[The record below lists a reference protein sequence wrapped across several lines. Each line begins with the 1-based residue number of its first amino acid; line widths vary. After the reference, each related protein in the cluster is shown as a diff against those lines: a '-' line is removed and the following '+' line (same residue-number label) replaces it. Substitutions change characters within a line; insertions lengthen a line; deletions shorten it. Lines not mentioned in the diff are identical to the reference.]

1 MADNDSLLQR
11 LVKPHVWVQKD
22 RSDFP
27 TAMQQMGF
35 TSVFDIV
42 RLSKAAF
49 ARQLALFSDAN
60 ADVAYDNALKYAAL
74 IARLYREYQTSSGTL
89 QQLAQRSGIRALVP
103 LGATYQRMFN
113 ENWDEFAKVGAIA
126 ANDSPVAYLTELRRF
141 SLQLEATSEDPKRL
155 LMDQRRPDL
164 KDLLISQES
173 TFTPRKSS
181 AHLSGWQSSRQK
193 QIHPSGTGRTELPLR
208 TALQLLSSPMPT
220 GAR

>member
-1 MADNDSLLQR
+1 MADNNSLLQR
-11 LVKPHVWVQKD
+11 LVKPHVSVQKD
-22 RSDFP
+22 RNDFP

-49 ARQLALFSDAN
+49 ARQLALYSDAN
-60 ADVAYDNALKYAAL
+60 ADVAYDNAMKYAAL
-74 IARLYREYQTSSGTL
+74 ISRLYREYQTSSGTL
-89 QQLAQRSGIRALVP
+89 QQLAQRSGVSSLVS

-113 ENWDEFAKVGAIA
+113 ENWDEFTKVGAIA

-173 TFTPRKSS
+173 TFTPRPMLEIVTQVLES
-181 AHLSGWQSSRQK
+181 H
-193 QIHPSGTGRTELPLR
+193 LR
-208 TALQLLSSPMPT
+208 TYLDGNLPDKSKSTYQVLA
-220 GAR
+220 